1 MAIRLALRL
10 SMGALTGAA
19 GAALV
24 LWPARLQTA
33 RDGTAYLPWAS
44 GSWKQLVF
52 NADGQ
57 VSRNRHDPFIL
68 AAIAALVLV
77 TLISLGLA
85 AAPAPASPADI
96 CAQATVTVDYPA
108 GKYRS

>member
-1 MAIRLALRL
+1 M
-10 SMGALTGAA
+10 
-19 GAALV
+19 
-24 LWPARLQTA
+24 LWPAWLQSV
-33 RDGTAYLPWAS
+33 RNGTAYLPWAS
-44 GSWKQLVF
+44 GSWKRLVID
-52 NADGQ
+52 ADGQ

-85 AAPAPASPADI
+85 AAPAPTSPADI
-96 CAQATVTVDYPA
+96 CAQATVTADYPA